1 MTSKSMTSP
10 LPRIAVLASGRG
22 SNLQAI
28 LDAIANGG
36 LDAEVVGVFSDK
48 PGCEALLRVDEARRW
63 SRDARSYAE
72 RAEFDADLADAV
84 AAAKPDWIVCAGY
97 MRILGEGF
105 VARFAGRTLNIHPSL
120 LPKHRGLRTHARAL
134 KAGDAE
140 HGASVHFV
148 VPELDAGAVIAQA
161 VAPVLEGDD
170 ADSLAERVLAREHPL
185 LLATLRIAVA
195 GRLAERGGRAW
206 LDGHP
211 LFKPLRLSSAGDF
224 IEPTRQP

>member
-1 MTSKSMTSP
+1 MTSP

>member
-161 VAPVLEGDD
+161 VVPVLEGDD